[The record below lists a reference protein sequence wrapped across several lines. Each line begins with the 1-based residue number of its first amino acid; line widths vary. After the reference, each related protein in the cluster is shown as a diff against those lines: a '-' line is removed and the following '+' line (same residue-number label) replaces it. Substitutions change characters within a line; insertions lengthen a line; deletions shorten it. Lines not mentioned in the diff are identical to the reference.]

1 MALRVIPFRRSR
13 PGPLSPRRLAELLSA
28 NKPETLTQRLR
39 RPLVSL
45 PTGIRTR
52 GKKLAYRLPVV
63 RERQRRNRNRYLIP
77 LLAAGGVAGLLVARE
92 VLQRVR
98 EMDLEGRVVI
108 ITGGSRG
115 LGFLLA
121 REFLRQGANVA
132 ICARDTEEL
141 LLAERELEGIGGQ
154 VFAYRC
160 DVSDPSEVE
169 QFVQLV
175 SRRLGPPDVLVNNAG
190 VLEVGPLESMDHDD
204 FRKAMDVMFWGV
216 LNPTLA
222 VLPYMREKHSG
233 RIVNITSIGGLVSMP
248 HLLAYCSA
256 KFAATGFS
264 EGLRAELAGTGIRV
278 TTVSPGLMRTG
289 THVNAYYKGHGRE
302 EFRWLSLM
310 DGAPVISMDAERAA
324 RQIVRAAKRGEAQ
337 TYPLAPRKRPCAP
350 PWRCSRPHHRHRLAR
365 KPRSALRRRRLTARP
380 VAPTSSPRWTRGS
393 TAPPPSG
400 AAKPPSASST
410 SPRAP
415 VRRPARRRCGAAG
428 PAPRKP
434 RPLLA
439 RRPPTDGRR
448 TRNRVSSRSS

>member
-1 MALRVIPFRRSR
+1 MALRIIPFRRSR
-13 PGPLSPRRLAELLSA
+13 PRSFSPRRLAELLPA
-28 NKPETLTQRLR
+28 NKPRSLPQRLR
-39 RPLVSL
+39 SPLVSL
-45 PTGIRTR
+45 PKDMRIRGR
-52 GKKLAYRLPVV
+52 KLVSRLPVV
-63 RERQRRNRNRYLIP
+63 RERQRRNRSRYLIP

-92 VLQRVR
+92 VLQRAR
-98 EMDLEGRVVI
+98 EMDLDGRVVI

-132 ICARDTEEL
+132 ICARDSEEL
-141 LLAERELEGIGGQ
+141 LLAERELEAIGGQ

-204 FRKAMDVMFWGV
+204 FRQAMDVMFWGV

-289 THVNAYYKGHGRE
+289 SHVNAHYKGHGRE
-302 EFRWLSLM
+302 EFRWVSLM

-324 RQIVRAAKRGEAQ
+324 RQIVRAAKRGESQRILSLPANV
-337 TYPLAPRKRPCAP
+337 
-350 PWRCSRPHHRHRLAR
+350 LAR
-365 KPRSALRRRRLTARP
+365 LHG
-380 VAPTSSPRWTRGS
+380 VAPGLTTGIASLANRVLPSDGVGSQHTRGADLEPS
-393 TAPPPSG
+393 LDSRLYRTATIWGRKAAERFQHQPSP
-400 AAKPPSASST
+400 AAAPTRAGKPASPNT
-410 SPRAP
+410 AE
-415 VRRPARRRCGAAG
+415 
-428 PAPRKP
+428 P
-434 RPLLA
+434 RPLEQPAPAPGEPL
-439 RRPPTDGRR
+439 TD
-448 TRNRVSSRSS
+448 

>member
-1 MALRVIPFRRSR
+1 LASR
-13 PGPLSPRRLAELLSA
+13 LPAV
-28 NKPETLTQRLR
+28 
-39 RPLVSL
+39 RPL
-45 PTGIRTR
+45 
-52 GKKLAYRLPVV
+52 
-63 RERQRRNRNRYLIP
+63 QRRRKSPNRYLLP
-77 LLAAGGVAGLLVARE
+77 LLAAAGAAASILVARE
-92 VLQRVR
+92 VIARTR

-121 REFLRQGANVA
+121 REFLRQGAKVA
-132 ICARDTEEL
+132 ICARDDEEL
-141 LLAERELEGIGGQ
+141 FSAERELEAHGGE
-154 VFAYRC
+154 VLAYRC
-160 DVSDPSEVE
+160 DVSDPSQVE

-175 SRRLGPPDVLVNNAG
+175 SRRLGPPDILVNNAG
-190 VLEVGPLESMDHDD
+190 VLEVGPLESMDRED
-204 FRKAMDVMFWGV
+204 FRQAMDVMFWGV

-233 RIVNITSIGGLVSMP
+233 RIVNITSIGGLVSVP

-337 TYPLAPRKRPCAP
+337 RILSLPANVLARLHGVTPGLTAGIASLANRVLPSDGVSSRPIRGAELAPSLDSRLYRTVTIWGRKAAERFQ
-350 PWRCSRPHHRHRLAR
+350 HH
-365 KPRSALRRRRLTARP
+365 
-380 VAPTSSPRWTRGS
+380 
-393 TAPPPSG
+393 PSQAG
-400 AAKPPSASST
+400 WPSASGET
-410 SPRAP
+410 EPRAFEE
-415 VRRPARRRCGAAG
+415 PAAAQG
-428 PAPRKP
+428 EI
-434 RPLLA
+434 
-439 RRPPTDGRR
+439 PTE
-448 TRNRVSSRSS
+448 

>member
-52 GKKLAYRLPVV
+52 GKELAYRLPVV

-337 TYPLAPRKRPCAP
+337 RILSLPANV
-350 PWRCSRPHHRHRLAR
+350 LAR
-365 KPRSALRRRRLTARP
+365 LHG
-380 VAPTSSPRWTRGS
+380 VAPGLTTGIASLANRVLPSDGVGLQHTRGADLEQS
-393 TAPPPSG
+393 LDSRLYRTATIWGRKAAERFQHQPEGAGSAPGSGDAEPRPSPE
-400 AAKPPSASST
+400 AA
-410 SPRAP
+410 
-415 VRRPARRRCGAAG
+415 
-428 PAPRKP
+428 PAPGETP
-434 RPLLA
+434 S
-439 RRPPTDGRR
+439 D
-448 TRNRVSSRSS
+448 